1 MDRTT
6 QRCNKCLMTA
16 SFPGIC
22 FDEEGICNE
31 CRNFKRIEPLGEGRL
46 LEVLNSRK
54 GDKYD
59 CIIGISGGRD
69 SSYVA
74 YLAKEKFK
82 LRGLAVFYDSPFY
95 CDLARENVRTVC
107 SNLNLDLKIV
117 NSKDNLEY
125 KLLQN
130 HFLSVG
136 ATGTSW
142 GQCIFCHYGIEA
154 VIYNLAN
161 KLNIPFSLS
170 GVTKYE
176 KWDAGNKTQILL
188 SRVKKLPVNDLMR
201 FAYYQSKAYLLL
213 RDQRKQ
219 FNMPCS
225 SMLNVYNDPEKP
237 QNGPLSIKVFDY
249 IQWDPNL
256 IEKTLIEKTG
266 WIKPENGL
274 SWGYDCSLEPFL
286 DYTYK
291 KEFGISTVGLYF
303 SHLIRDGLID
313 RDEAM
318 KTLEKSEDDN
328 MLKEKLEKVFD
339 FLEIPQSIRTKFYT
353 TQ

>member
-117 NSKDNLEY
+117 TSNTSCCKIISYLWGRLE
-125 KLLQN
+125 
-130 HFLSVG
+130 HHGGSVSF
-136 ATGTSW
+136 ATMELKQLFIIW
-142 GQCIFCHYGIEA
+142 
-154 VIYNLAN
+154 
-161 KLNIPFSLS
+161 
-170 GVTKYE
+170 
-176 KWDAGNKTQILL
+176 QI
-188 SRVKKLPVNDLMR
+188 N
-201 FAYYQSKAYLLL
+201 
-213 RDQRKQ
+213 
-219 FNMPCS
+219 
-225 SMLNVYNDPEKP
+225 
-237 QNGPLSIKVFDY
+237 
-249 IQWDPNL
+249 
-256 IEKTLIEKTG
+256 
-266 WIKPENGL
+266 
-274 SWGYDCSLEPFL
+274 
-286 DYTYK
+286 
-291 KEFGISTVGLYF
+291 
-303 SHLIRDGLID
+303 
-313 RDEAM
+313 
-318 KTLEKSEDDN
+318 
-328 MLKEKLEKVFD
+328 
-339 FLEIPQSIRTKFYT
+339 
-353 TQ
+353 